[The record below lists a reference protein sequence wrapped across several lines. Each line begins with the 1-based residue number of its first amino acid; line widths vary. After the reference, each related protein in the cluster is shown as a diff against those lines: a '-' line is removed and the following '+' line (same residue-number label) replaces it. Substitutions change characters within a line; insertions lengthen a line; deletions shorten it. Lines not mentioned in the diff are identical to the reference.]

1 MNMDIKSID
10 YIFSCERYLDTKK
23 DYQKHLRV
31 LKNTL
36 NPEEVDIQDLFDL
49 SLESVYMGEELR
61 LNATS
66 WFDEC
71 IDDDAL
77 LIILKGQM
85 INLGSLRLAMKSESF
100 LQATEGIGK
109 LNNRE
114 EKDIDHLS
122 EYAQEFSEWSYL

>member
-61 LNATS
+61 LNATW

-71 IDDDAL
+71 ID
-77 LIILKGQM
+77 
-85 INLGSLRLAMKSESF
+85 
-100 LQATEGIGK
+100 
-109 LNNRE
+109 
-114 EKDIDHLS
+114 
-122 EYAQEFSEWSYL
+122 